1 VAVENAASTSEN
13 ATDSAS
19 AHAAATGE
27 TAQVE
32 HATYAYLTFTILAG
46 ILLTA
51 AYSLTVIKQRSDEA
65 RRLQARAM

>member
-1 VAVENAASTSEN
+1 VENAAPTSEN
-13 ATDSAS
+13 AAESAGS
-19 AHAAATGE
+19 HAAATGE

-51 AYSLTVIKQRSDEA
+51 AYSLTVIKQRSDEV
-65 RRLQARAM
+65 RRLQPRAM